1 MIYPSGGSESYSRSE
16 KVVSSGSTAPIVPV
30 VYPSGGSESYS
41 SRSEKVVSSGSAV
54 PVLYPA
60 AAGGSERYSQSSFES
75 SGSAPVAPVI
85 SYHPSSSGFSTHHS
99 ARIHQA
105 VPVTVPIYPTGGSQ
119 RYASS
124 EVSFCEKA
132 VFNLKRGSFFNY
144 KFFMFFVNRFSKYQK
159 PTQPLSSQL
168 LVVVVNQSAQNL
180 AFLKL
185 NQLQAQHSLSLQVVA
200 PHTNHHLTVNRTQA
214 ALLHKLFIPLLH
226 HKQAL
231 ASVSLN
237 RPRRQLIHKF
247 FQYSQPA
254 AHRRDTH
261 TVNASATKVPTVL
274 LLQ

>member
-60 AAGGSERYSQSSFES
+60 GGGSERYSQSSFES

-144 KFFMFFVNRFSKYQK
+144 KFFDVFCQ
-159 PTQPLSSQL
+159 
-168 LVVVVNQSAQNL
+168 
-180 AFLKL
+180 
-185 NQLQAQHSLSLQVVA
+185 
-200 PHTNHHLTVNRTQA
+200 
-214 ALLHKLFIPLLH
+214 
-226 HKQAL
+226 
-231 ASVSLN
+231 
-237 RPRRQLIHKF
+237 
-247 FQYSQPA
+247 
-254 AHRRDTH
+254 
-261 TVNASATKVPTVL
+261 
-274 LLQ
+274 